1 MMLLYLSHFTER
13 DRFANEDDKYA
24 WKGYDFNV
32 LNKLDEEDYIRQGS
46 YRSKSV
52 YITKEGEAR
61 AKELLEK
68 YGIAEW
74 QVAGSINGDKRY
86 ILNQL
91 SKVFI
96 SLTGKTEKIIK
107 EEDFMNLYY
116 DKKHLLKG

>member
-1 MMLLYLSHFTER
+1 MKKDAKIAREELTMMLLYLSHFTER

-24 WKGYDFNV
+24 WKGYDFNL

-74 QVAGSINGDKRY
+74 
-86 ILNQL
+86 
-91 SKVFI
+91 
-96 SLTGKTEKIIK
+96 
-107 EEDFMNLYY
+107 
-116 DKKHLLKG
+116 